1 MNLRQLSI
9 KIKHSTMLEMKR
21 LLSPMTCLT
30 HLTLHIDYVRNDMT
44 DGNAWIPL
52 LKKLVVFKFLFYVSS
67 LEKINLDSFRTQ
79 FWLVEKKWY
88 VTYDRWSESYS
99 SLLYTNP
106 YCGQYWTRSSHITG
120 RLVTESTGLE
130 PTTCPHVNCLFI
142 QNISQINDV
151 PWTRF
156 TRLDYLALEQNLNT
170 VFEHIA
176 TRLDLSYITNFSFN
190 QSDIETPSNDFVRI
204 LHSLPQLRSLRLP
217 VSILHVLFDRKW
229 SKIIDLDIMSN
240 YRFPSEPLISIQID
254 SFWRSFTRLETMIFC
269 RECIQDV
276 ARLFDNRAMTL
287 SIVMIRHFGNLND
300 CDPQLITRE
309 WLEKNTKLRQFDYF
323 CNDIRIVS
331 MWI

>member
-1 MNLRQLSI
+1 MLSKLNVLVNQIFHHDILLQSPMNLRQLSI

-170 VFEHIA
+170 VFEPELGKVLEVLVLEYDFARTRTRTRTRRVGTRTGTRTRRVGTRTGTRTRRVGTRTGTRTRVVSTRTRTRGSVLEGGTRAHTRWFHIKQFK
-176 TRLDLSYITNFSFN
+176 TYITFSVK
-190 QSDIETPSNDFVRI
+190 S
-204 LHSLPQLRSLRLP
+204 
-217 VSILHVLFDRKW
+217 
-229 SKIIDLDIMSN
+229 
-240 YRFPSEPLISIQID
+240 
-254 SFWRSFTRLETMIFC
+254 
-269 RECIQDV
+269 
-276 ARLFDNRAMTL
+276 
-287 SIVMIRHFGNLND
+287 
-300 CDPQLITRE
+300 
-309 WLEKNTKLRQFDYF
+309 
-323 CNDIRIVS
+323 
-331 MWI
+331 